1 MVKLTLI
8 ARVSDGLPLAEGLD
22 SDKDHELANFKQQ
35 AKVSSTPQSTC
46 NASIDLQTLSGR
58 QPCITSGLLHC
69 DYRPAASRK
78 SPM

>member
-35 AKVSSTPQSTC
+35 AKVSGTSQPAC
-46 NASIDLQTLSGR
+46 NASIALQVVGWR
-58 QPCITSGLLHC
+58 QP
-69 DYRPAASRK
+69 
-78 SPM
+78 